1 MVQVVEHDGLWKIEV
16 VTWIFPVR
24 IQLYWN
30 IFEAGNAHSKDSRDF
45 HLDDNENSG
54 DTDRCEETTCHGK
67 TKRGE
72 AKTEQGERFW
82 EVVKE

>member
-1 MVQVVEHDGLWKIEV
+1 M
-16 VTWIFPVR
+16 
-24 IQLYWN
+24 N
-30 IFEAGNAHSKDSRDF
+30 IYEAENAHSKDSRNF

-72 AKTEQGERFW
+72 AKTEQGKRFW